1 MHRTSKRSSKIHR
14 VKFSSPTRVNSTS
27 SLKFTLFNV
36 RSLKLKSLLIREK
49 IEEEG
54 IDCFMLTETWLTQGS
69 DACITECCPSGFSLL
84 HTDRKGKS
92 GGGVGIVTRDSLG
105 YTIIDMPHGDSFES
119 VVIRSSNAT
128 LPLLTVVYR
137 PPSTNT
143 NKFFTEFSD
152 MLSQMLLYKR
162 PILITGDFNFHVDD
176 SSDKSA
182 MSFID
187 ICSAFGLL
195 QHVREPTHCCGH
207 SLDLVLSNEVNV
219 SDLNVSP
226 LTPSDHYYVSF
237 HTQGMALPTIP
248 TNVAWRR
255 NIRSVS
261 RCDIFPSLAEAGLVH
276 SNACTSNQP
285 DEIVAFLNT
294 GLQKAVDAVAPLRP
308 QRLKA
313 CNYPF
318 LLSKKLDKMR
328 RRKRKLERRFKK
340 SGSAIDFKNFK
351 AFLSEYVSELRK
363 NKSSFFHKKL
373 SSSCDDP
380 KKPSR
385 QLTSYLIEGKLSQLL
400 VPPTLASFSPRTL

>member
-1 MHRTSKRSSKIHR
+1 
-14 VKFSSPTRVNSTS
+14 
-27 SLKFTLFNV
+27 
-36 RSLKLKSLLIREK
+36 
-49 IEEEG
+49 
-54 IDCFMLTETWLTQGS
+54 
-69 DACITECCPSGFSLL
+69 
-84 HTDRKGKS
+84 
-92 GGGVGIVTRDSLG
+92 
-105 YTIIDMPHGDSFES
+105 
-119 VVIRSSNAT
+119 
-128 LPLLTVVYR
+128 
-137 PPSTNT
+137 
-143 NKFFTEFSD
+143 
-152 MLSQMLLYKR
+152 MLSEMLLYQR
-162 PILITGDFNFHVDD
+162 PILITSDFNFHVDD

-182 MSFID
+182 TSFID

-261 RCDIFPSLAEAGLVH
+261 RRDIFPSLAEAGLVH

-340 SGSAIDFKNFK
+340 SGSAIYFKNCK

-380 KKPSR
+380 KKAFKTVNFLLNRGKTLSAPSTPDAC
-385 QLTSYLIEGKLSQLL
+385 QLFSSYFVEKIEKIRSSISQPSCLTPL
-400 VPPTLASFSPRTL
+400 DTHSPPSLASFHAVSNADIIRLVKASKRSSSPADPIPVPLLCKIIDWVSSSITNAINSSLVSGVVPAAFKSAIVRPILKPGSDPELLSNY